1 MAKYSYP
8 MLLSLVICL
17 ATMEG
22 SAQTAQ
28 TTAPIRTDKAVYK
41 VIYTSKRAKIKQVKI
56 TIKTLYTN
64 QTGTIVYLEPG
75 CGAPISLM
83 LEKKVGEQWI
93 AAYK

>member
-41 VIYTSKRAKIKQVKI
+41 VIYTSKRAKIRQVKI
-56 TIKTLYTN
+56 TIKTFCTN
-64 QTGTIVYLEPG
+64 QTGTVVYLEPG